1 MASVGAAGLSP
12 QHRRLLWLLGVASF
26 FEGYDFSAVTVALP
40 QLRDTFGLSQSTASL
55 WVAILYLGAAP
66 ALWLSRYADRAGR
79 RRALLISITGYT
91 IATAATALVP
101 SIEAFVGVQ
110 FAARLFLAAEIALAW
125 TVVAEE
131 LPADRRGLGFG
142 ILALASALGSGWA
155 SILQGALLAPL
166 HGSWRW
172 LYAAAVPVL
181 VVAALLRRSLP
192 ESSRFATVAGRDELV
207 AHWTVILRPPHRG
220 RLVLLATTAFLLQ
233 MTSQAIVFVVDFM
246 QTQRGLSPSAANFT
260 LVASGALA
268 LPLLVVA
275 GRLSDRIGRKP
286 IACVSLCVATAGLVC
301 FFFLART
308 QVELFLGLALTYAGT
323 FGAWPTGGSFASEMF
338 PTALRAFGNSAVG
351 MAKLL
356 GQFSSFMLAGALI
369 AATGGLSTAVLI
381 LSAGP
386 ILGAVLIAARF
397 PETGGRDLDEVSS
410 VTLPPYAGVTAVPE
424 PAAPATVPK
433 ISGA

>member
-1 MASVGAAGLSP
+1 MGAAAGLSP

-91 IATAATALVP
+91 IATAATAVVP

-192 ESSRFATVAGRDELV
+192 ESSRFATVARRQEL
-207 AHWTVILRPPHRG
+207 AQRWTAILRPPHLG
-220 RLVLLATTAFLLQ
+220 RLALLAGTVFLLQ
-233 MTSQAIVFVVDFM
+233 LTSQAIVFVVDFM
-246 QTQRGLSPSAANFT
+246 QTQRGLSSSAANFT

-286 IACVSLCVATAGLVC
+286 IACIALLVEAAGLAC
-301 FFFLART
+301 FFFLAHT
-308 QVELFLGLALTYAGT
+308 EWELFLGLALTYAGT
-323 FGAWPTGGSFASEMF
+323 FGAWPTAGSYASELF
-338 PTALRAFGNSAVG
+338 PTALRALGNSAVG
-351 MAKLL
+351 VAKLL
-356 GQFSSFMLAGALI
+356 GQFSSFMLAGAFI
-369 AATGGLSTAVLI
+369 AATGSLSVAVLV
-381 LSAGP
+381 LTVGP
-386 ILGAVLIAARF
+386 LAGAVLIALHF
-397 PETGGRDLDEVSS
+397 PETGGRDLDEVSA
-410 VTLPPYAGVTAVPE
+410 VALPPYAGVTAVPE
-424 PAAPATVPK
+424 PAAPTMVPK
-433 ISGA
+433 IPGA